1 MKEFKAI
8 TVDYAEIGEDG
19 VPKSFGLADN
29 LSVGYAGPIYN
40 SVIER
45 GIGPNGG
52 WALIQGYEESDVIGS
67 NAIVTVTAPK
77 PMTFLNEFTKGDFN
91 WIHWCVP
98 EKANPSVDAG
108 TTYIFCDENGMY
120 SFQYEDPDSCL
131 PQTKGLGQSVQVTS
145 ESELGPY
152 KNIGFSTKADA
163 VEVVGAENIVLKA
176 AGQEIVDLPS
186 YFTVSLENANNDNYT
201 DETLGANEESYSVN
215 DYIYNIDSVTWTY
228 GDQDPNAQFNGPYSS
243 LIEQTDDASSENGKA
258 QKIYRFKKEAGE
270 HEYKM
275 ASGHNRIF
283 IRRNKGDFT
292 VPVSIGDEYK
302 GYIFYQHPE
311 SEENTLLVEGVKYGQ
326 TVTFSDCIKSLN
338 AGLAFDPETF
348 IYKPGVNTLDHV
360 SVNVVN
366 TVVTDTIKFTGWL
379 PDGQFVSNQEFY
391 FTHSYP
397 LPASGETKEIPIN
410 ASGLTSV
417 DITQD
422 KDYFKHMG
430 GASFTRKYLT
440 ERKKVAGLTGLLKK
454 LLSGKDYVDVEA
466 ESNWTQQT
474 VAVMAHYSS
483 VPYVHGVSL
492 GNEAKRNMVA
502 SHGGKMYAHSDFAS
516 GIIACCPDLNGKLN
530 ILDSDYDVT
539 PMVIGWK
546 PAYDQTAAC
555 VSPLGASFEVNVQ
568 FGVDEIDHPYI
579 ISPKVGDKLTI
590 QGVSFIVTNAEI
602 SSWSSSNNGYGGSGG
617 SSISGI
623 FNVILW
629 TGLAADYSQYFKN
642 YSDTSFTLNKIL
654 KSEEVRTRIFQ

>member
-8 TVDYAEIGEDG
+8 TVNYAEIGEDG

-29 LSVGYAGPIYN
+29 ISVGYAGLIYN

-52 WALIQGYEESDVIGS
+52 WALIRGYEESDVIGS
-67 NAIVTVTAPK
+67 SAIVTTTPPK
-77 PMTFLNEFTKGDFN
+77 PKTFLNEFTGGSFN
-91 WIHWCVP
+91 WIHWRVP

-131 PQTKGLGQSVQVTS
+131 PQTKELGQSVQVVS

-152 KNIGFSTKADA
+152 KNIGFSTKADV
-163 VEVVGAENIVLKA
+163 VEVVGAENVVLKA

-186 YFTVSLENANNDNYT
+186 YFMVSLENADNDNYT

-215 DYIYNIDSVTWTY
+215 DYLYNIDSVTWTY
-228 GDQDPNAQFNGPYSS
+228 GDQDPDAQFDGPYSS
-243 LIEQTDDASSENGKA
+243 LIEQVDDASSENGKA
-258 QKIYRFKKEAGE
+258 QKIYRFKKKDGE

-275 ASGHNRIF
+275 AAGHNRIF

-302 GYIFYQHPE
+302 GYIFYQHPESEGEGE

-366 TVVTDTIKFTGWL
+366 KAVTDTIKFTGWL
-379 PDGQFVSNQEFY
+379 PDGQFVSNQELY

-440 ERKKVAGLTGLLKK
+440 ERKKIEGLPGFFKK
-454 LLSGKDYVDVEA
+454 LLSGKDYTDVEA
-466 ESNWTQQT
+466 ESNWTPQT
-474 VAVMAHYSS
+474 VAVMAHYDS

-492 GNEAKRNMVA
+492 GNEAKKNMVA
-502 SHGGKMYAHSDFAS
+502 SHGGKMYAHSSVAN
-516 GIIACCPDLNGKLN
+516 GIIACCSSLDGKLTILNGE
-530 ILDSDYDVT
+530 YDVT
-539 PMVIGWK
+539 PAVYGWDSVYK
-546 PAYDQTAAC
+546 RNATVAYSPNISTTIEIQFQVNADQAYIT
-555 VSPLGASFEVNVQ
+555 SPLIGSTVSVSTPGGTAYGAVNYINIGNQSYDNENTISVQ
-568 FGVDEIDHPYI
+568 
-579 ISPKVGDKLTI
+579 GDVVLTL
-590 QGVSFIVTNAEI
+590 NL
-602 SSWSSSNNGYGGSGG
+602 GGGMIYKG
-617 SSISGI
+617 T
-623 FNVILW
+623 FN
-629 TGLAADYSQYFKN
+629 
-642 YSDTSFTLNKIL
+642 FTLNKIL